1 MAAVQAK
8 EDNVAETNAVAVNA
22 ALPMALVSQLVPG
35 SSLYFYFGFLA
46 FPFVLKSF
54 IFYSC
59 VALSFLFF
67 VVVVCLFFLF
77 FVPCVRVRTFKFVL
91 AFFVTV

>member
-67 VVVVCLFFLF
+67 FFLLFVCF
-77 FVPCVRVRTFKFVL
+77 FCFLCHVFESVL
-91 AFFVTV
+91 LSLFSPFL

>member
-35 SSLYFYFGFLA
+35 SSLYFLFRLPGL
-46 FPFVLKSF
+46 PVLVIII
-54 IFYSC
+54 IFCSC
-59 VALSFLFF
+59 VARSFLGFF
-67 VVVVCLFFLF
+67 WAVYSSPYF
-77 FVPCVRVRTFKFVL
+77 
-91 AFFVTV
+91 